1 MFDASTGGFY
11 TLPMPELPEVETVR
25 KAMECHLL
33 GRPIARVRV
42 STKRLREPLPRA
54 ALRSLIG
61 DCFAAARRR
70 AKFLLLDLQS
80 GRTLLVHLGMSGNLL
95 LRSWGTKHDHVGFEF
110 ADGGAVAFNDPRRFG
125 LVLVL
130 DEGEEHTCRYLQ
142 NLGPEPL
149 SRAFNARYLQAQC
162 QRRKSPIKNLIMD
175 NRTVVGVG
183 NIYASEALFRARIHP
198 ATPAAAIEPPHL
210 ALLAKEIK
218 KVLRVAIDQGGTT
231 ISDYRGS
238 GAGGRFQQRL
248 HVYGRQGEGCRVCD
262 APIESLYLGGRNTF
276 YCPSCQ

>member
-25 KAMECHLL
+25 SAMECHLL
-33 GRPIARVRV
+33 GRPITRVRV

-54 ALRSLIG
+54 ALRSLVG
-61 DCFAAARRR
+61 DRFVAARRR

-80 GRTLLVHLGMSGNLL
+80 DRTLLVHLGMSGNLL
-95 LRSWGTKHDHVGFEF
+95 LRPWGTKHDHVGFEF
-110 ADGGAVAFNDPRRFG
+110 ADGGATFNDPRRFG

-130 DEGEEHTCRYLQ
+130 DEGEERTCRYLQ

-175 NRTVVGVG
+175 SSTVVGVG

-198 ATPAAAIEPPHL
+198 ATPAAAI
-210 ALLAKEIK
+210 
-218 KVLRVAIDQGGTT
+218 D
-231 ISDYRGS
+231 
-238 GAGGRFQQRL
+238 
-248 HVYGRQGEGCRVCD
+248 
-262 APIESLYLGGRNTF
+262 
-276 YCPSCQ
+276 

>member
-25 KAMECHLL
+25 SAMECHLL
-33 GRPIARVRV
+33 GRPITRVRV

-54 ALRSLIG
+54 ALRALVG
-61 DCFAAARRR
+61 DCFVAARRR

-95 LRSWGTKHDHVGFEF
+95 LRTWGTKHDHVGFEF
-110 ADGGAVAFNDPRRFG
+110 ADRGAVVFNDPRRFG
-125 LVLVL
+125 LVLML
-130 DEGEEHTCRYLQ
+130 DGGEEYTCRYLQ

-175 NRTVVGVG
+175 SSTVVGVG

-198 ATPAAAIEPPHL
+198 ATPAAAIEPPRL

-231 ISDYRGS
+231 ISDYQGS
-238 GAGGRFQQRL
+238 G
-248 HVYGRQGEGCRVCD
+248 
-262 APIESLYLGGRNTF
+262 
-276 YCPSCQ
+276 